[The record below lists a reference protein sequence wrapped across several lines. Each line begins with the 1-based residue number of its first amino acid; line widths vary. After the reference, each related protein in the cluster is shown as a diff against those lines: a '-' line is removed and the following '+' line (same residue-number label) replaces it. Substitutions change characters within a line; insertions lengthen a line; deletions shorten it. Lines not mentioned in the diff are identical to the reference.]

1 MVDVSM
7 SETASQMGEKSHAQ
21 RIHLSRIT
29 IETSA
34 LLNLVKHCREADW
47 NKGAQGNIMGVIKE
61 DTLMVTQA
69 LPEISKNLFAELME
83 AMESET

>member
-1 MVDVSM
+1 M
-7 SETASQMGEKSHAQ
+7 SESASQMGEKLHAQ

-34 LLNLVKHCREADW
+34 LLNLVKHCRESDW

-61 DTLMVTQA
+61 DTLMVTQVIPEASKTA
-69 LPEISKNLFAELME
+69 LAEIME
-83 AMESET
+83 VIENET